1 LYTFKKSDF
10 EADKQNIDENEGS
23 LLNLDLEGFSG
34 PLDLLLQLAQQ
45 KKLDIT
51 KISILS
57 LVDQYITFI
66 KQTKKLN
73 LNLASDYLVMAAI
86 LAYIKSKLLL
96 PSDSD
101 DNKNEK
107 ETLPELLAFNLKRL
121 KAMRETSESLFSR
134 DLLNLHR
141 FLKGQILD
149 QAIVLETEFYCN
161 KNSLL
166 ICFSNIFN
174 RKGIKNITLKTRK
187 YYNIENAIE
196 KIKNFYKS
204 FKDWFALT
212 ETLPEAGEVGKEKK
226 SFKIAFIT
234 TVSASLELA
243 KRGEIYIKQSEECG
257 EIFLKRK

>member
-1 LYTFKKSDF
+1 MYKFEKSDF
-10 EADKQNIDENEGS
+10 EADKENIDDNS
-23 LLNLDLEGFSG
+23 NNLLNLDLEGFTG

-45 KKLDIT
+45 RKLDIT
-51 KISILS
+51 KISIMS
-57 LVDQYITFI
+57 LVDQYLKFI

-73 LNLASDYLVMAAI
+73 LDLASDYLVMAAI

-96 PSDSD
+96 PSESTDGSD
-101 DNKNEK
+101 DK

-121 KAMRETSESLFSR
+121 KAMRETSEKLFSR
-134 DLLNLHR
+134 NLLNLDR

-149 QAIVLETEFYCN
+149 QSIVLETEFYCN

-166 ICFSNIFN
+166 ICFANIFN
-174 RKGIKNITLKTRK
+174 RKGIKNITLEQTN

-196 KIKNFYKS
+196 KIKKFYKS

-234 TVSASLELA
+234 TVAASLELA

>member
-1 LYTFKKSDF
+1 MYKFEKSDF
-10 EADKQNIDENEGS
+10 EDDKENIDENKNN
-23 LLNLDLEGFSG
+23 LLNLDLEGFTG

-57 LVDQYITFI
+57 LVDQYLKFI

-73 LNLASDYLVMAAI
+73 LDLASDYLVMAAI

-96 PSDSD
+96 PNEST
-101 DNKNEK
+101 NGNNEK

-121 KAMRETSESLFSR
+121 KAMRETSEKLFSR
-134 DLLNLHR
+134 DLLNLER
-141 FLKGQILD
+141 FLKGQIPD
-149 QAIVLETEFYCN
+149 QSIVLETEFYCN

-174 RKGIKNITLKTRK
+174 RKGTKHISLEPRN

-196 KIKNFYKS
+196 KIKSFYNN
-204 FKDWFALT
+204 FKDWFTLT
-212 ETLPEAGEVGKEKK
+212 ETLPEINELGKEKK
-226 SFKIAFIT
+226 SYKIAFIT
-234 TVSASLELA
+234 TVAASLELA
-243 KRGEIYIKQSEECG
+243 KRGKIYIKQNEECG

>member
-1 LYTFKKSDF
+1 MYTFKKSDF

-101 DNKNEK
+101 DSKNEK
-107 ETLPELLAFNLKRL
+107 VTLPELLAFNLKRL

-174 RKGIKNITLKTRK
+174 RKGIKNITLKTRD
-187 YYNIENAIE
+187 YYNIENAIV

-212 ETLPEAGEVGKEKK
+212 ETLPEAGEVGKEKQ

-234 TVSASLELA
+234 TVAASLELA